1 MDTTGKRF
9 EQQFKYDWSQ
19 TFKNSFLL
27 RLPDQQSGYFGTSRN
42 LCDFIAFT
50 DGTLFLIECKT
61 IKGNTFPLKNLTQ
74 YDKLLAKKDIK
85 GVRAGAIIWFRDHN
99 KVIFVP
105 IKTFEQCYNEGL
117 KSINVKMIGDKNYF
131 IIDIPSK
138 KKRTFLTS
146 DYSVLL
152 NINEDLFNGKQ

>member
-1 MDTTGKRF
+1 MADNYGKKF
-9 EQQFKYDWSQ
+9 EAIFKQD
-19 TFKNSFLL
+19 FL
-27 RLPDQQSGYFGTSRN
+27 RLADSTIDRLYDPGFGMRGISN
-42 LCDFIAFT
+42 ISDFI
-50 DGTLFLIECKT
+50 GYVYPNIWYLECKT

-85 GVRAGAIIWFRDHN
+85 GVRAGAIIWFRDHD

-138 KKRTFLTS
+138 KKRTFLTR